1 VSTRTNKSR
10 DVMMTPIEKII
21 DWAKGKP
28 VFWRHT
34 IRLLLQKGEL
44 KEKKFELISA
54 IVKMEYR
61 VIEKGDV

>member
-1 VSTRTNKSR
+1 
-10 DVMMTPIEKII
+10 MMTPIEKII